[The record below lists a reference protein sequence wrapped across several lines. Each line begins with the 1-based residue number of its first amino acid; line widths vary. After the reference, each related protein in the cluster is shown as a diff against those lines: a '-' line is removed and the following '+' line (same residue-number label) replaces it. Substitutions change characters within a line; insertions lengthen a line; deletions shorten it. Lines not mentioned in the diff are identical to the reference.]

1 MSVELLE
8 LVAALDTHLKVD
20 DFKDYCPNGLQVEAS
35 RTIKKIV
42 TGVTASQALIDQAIA
57 CKADALLVHHGYFWK
72 GEAAPLTGMKG
83 RRVAALMRH
92 NISLIA
98 YHLPLDA
105 HPVLGNNQQLA
116 AVMGW
121 QVTGAM
127 DSARWPL
134 GLVGELAQPLTAAAL
149 AQDLTVKLGQSPLH
163 LAGHQRPIKTLAWCT
178 GSAEGGIYRAAEL
191 GVDAFISGEVSEQT
205 LHAAQELGIDYFAA
219 GHHATERYGV
229 KALGE
234 WIAKQWS
241 VDCQFIDL
249 HNPV

>member
-1 MSVELLE
+1 MSVGLIE
-8 LVAALDTHLKVD
+8 LVTALDEHLLVEN
-20 DFKDYCPNGLQVEAS
+20 FKDYCPNGLQVEGKQQV
-35 RTIKKIV
+35 KKIV
-42 TGVTASQALIDQAIA
+42 TGVTASQALIEQAVA
-57 CKADALLVHHGYFWK
+57 NKADALLVHHGYFWK
-72 GEAAPLTGMKG
+72 GEAEPLTGMKG
-83 RRVAALMRH
+83 RRVAALMRN

-116 AVMGW
+116 EVMGW
-121 QVTGAM
+121 QVKGVM
-127 DSARWPL
+127 DSPSWPL
-134 GLVGELAQPLTAAAL
+134 GLVGELIKPLTALEFAKQL
-149 AQDLTVKLGQSPLH
+149 NTKLGQEPLY
-163 LAGHQRPIKTLAWCT
+163 LAGHDRDIKTLAWCT

-191 GVDAFISGEVSEQT
+191 GVDAYISGEVSEQT

-234 WIAKQWS
+234 WIANKWQ
-241 VDCQFIDL
+241 VECQFIDL

>member
-1 MSVELLE
+1 MSVELLS
-8 LVAALDTHLKVD
+8 LVAALDSHLQVG

-35 RTIKKIV
+35 QTIKKIV
-42 TGVTASQALIDQAIA
+42 TGVTASQALVDAAIA
-57 CKADALLVHHGYFWK
+57 ANADALLVHHGYFWK
-72 GEAAPLTGMKG
+72 GEAQPLTGMKG
-83 RRVAALMRH
+83 RRIAALMR
-92 NISLIA
+92 NNVSLIA

-105 HPVLGNNQQLA
+105 HPELGNNQQLA
-116 AVMGW
+116 EVMGW

-127 DSARWPL
+127 DSPSWPL
-134 GLVGELAQPLTAAAL
+134 GLVGKLAKPLLAAELAK
-149 AQDLTVKLGQSPLH
+149 DLKVKLGQQPLH
-163 LAGHQRPIKTLAWCT
+163 LVGHQRPIKTLAWCT

-191 GVDAFISGEVSEQT
+191 GVDAYISGEVSEQT

-234 WIAKQWS
+234 WIANQWA
-241 VDCQFIDL
+241 VQCQFIDL

>member
-8 LVAALDTHLKVD
+8 LVAALDAHLKVG
-20 DFKDYCPNGLQVEAS
+20 DFKDYCPNGLQVEAGS
-35 RTIKKIV
+35 KVKKIV

-57 CKADALLVHHGYFWK
+57 VNADALLVHHGYFWK
-72 GEAAPLTGMKG
+72 GEAAPLTGIKG
-83 RRVAALMRH
+83 RRIAALLRN

-116 AVMGW
+116 EIMGW
-121 QVTGAM
+121 QVTGVM
-127 DSARWPL
+127 DSPSWPL

-149 AQDLTVKLGQSPLH
+149 AQDLTVKLGQPPLH

-178 GSAEGGIYRAAEL
+178 GSAEGGIHRAAEL

-234 WIAKQWS
+234 WIAQQWQ
-241 VDCQFIDL
+241 VECQFIDL